1 MLREGLYT
9 CSGALG
15 CYVREPHSPKAG
27 AVLDSRSLP
36 RRGSSEE
43 ESEPLLA
50 SLETSTPRILF
61 IKTLGTSLLFSE
73 SQVAQS

>member
-1 MLREGLYT
+1 MLREELYT

-43 ESEPLLA
+43 ESEPMLA
-50 SLETSTPRILF
+50 SLE
-61 IKTLGTSLLFSE
+61 
-73 SQVAQS
+73 